1 MAKDK
6 LFLDTDVAL
15 NHLADRQPFAEPA
28 HRLLGLAELQVVK
41 VCLSSLSFSHLYYLL
56 RKGRTHSETLTLLAK
71 LQRITKIVVVGEQ
84 EIQAALGSGF
94 GDFEDAIQYFAAQ
107 TEGGVQVIITRNKT
121 DYAASRLPVM
131 SPEEY
136 LAQRSAK

>member
-1 MAKDK
+1 MAKDQ

-15 NHLADRQPFAEPA
+15 DHLADRQPFAEHA
-28 HRLLGLAELQVVK
+28 HRLLGLAEMQVVEA
-41 VCLSSLSFSHLYYLL
+41 CLSSLWFSHLYYLR
-56 RKGRTHSETLTLLAK
+56 RKGRTHIETLALLSK
-71 LQRITKIVVVGEQ
+71 LQRITKTVAVGEK

-94 GDFEDAIQYFAAQ
+94 GDFEDAIQCFAAQ
-107 TEGGVQVIITRNKT
+107 AEGGVQVVITRNKT

-131 SPEEY
+131 SPAEY